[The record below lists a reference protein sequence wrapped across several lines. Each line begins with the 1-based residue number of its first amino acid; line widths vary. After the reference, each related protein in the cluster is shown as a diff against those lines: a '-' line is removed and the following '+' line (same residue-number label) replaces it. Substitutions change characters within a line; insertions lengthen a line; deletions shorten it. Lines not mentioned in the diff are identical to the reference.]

1 MKTTKEKI
9 IQTAI
14 EWIITDDYTNLSMR
28 KLANK
33 FGMTTGAL
41 YKHFKNKDELFYQ
54 VSIRL
59 SQQVAKQLVIDS
71 EISAKDKLLSI
82 ANGLCTLSQKQPKL
96 INFLFFNPSLNEFY
110 QSRNHDFQFYDQV
123 MLLIHQVNQGGIT
136 DEQFFTQIWAFIQGY
151 LLLILKGVTNYDP
164 RLVERTLDEM
174 IRGSEN

>member
-41 YKHFKNKDELFYQ
+41 YKYFKNKKELFYQ

-59 SQQVAKQLVIDS
+59 YQQVAKQLVIDS
-71 EISAKDKLLSI
+71 EISAEDKLLSI

-110 QSRNHDFQFYDQV
+110 
-123 MLLIHQVNQGGIT
+123 
-136 DEQFFTQIWAFIQGY
+136 
-151 LLLILKGVTNYDP
+151 
-164 RLVERTLDEM
+164 
-174 IRGSEN
+174 